1 MSSNKARRIAK
12 ELADIHQDS
21 FSHIEAESVGGDL
34 TKLCG
39 RFEGPPGTV
48 YEGGKYEI
56 NIDIPSE
63 YPFRPPIMK
72 FATKI
77 WHPNV
82 SSQTV
87 RRCAS
92 FWSVRG

>member
-12 ELADIHQDS
+12 ELADIHADTS
-21 FSHIEAESVGGDL
+21 SHIKAESIGEDL
-34 TKLCG
+34 TKLRG
-39 RFEGPPGTV
+39 MFEGPPGTA
-48 YEGGKYEI
+48 YEGGRYDI
-56 NIDIPSE
+56 NIDIPNE

-87 RRCAS
+87 GCYPSLLRQ
-92 FWSVRG
+92 FG

>member
-12 ELADIHQDS
+12 ELADIRNDR
-21 FSHIEAESVGGDL
+21 FSHIYADTIGEDL
-34 TKLCG
+34 TKLRG
-39 RFEGPPGTV
+39 SFEGPPGTA
-48 YEGGKYEI
+48 YEGGKYDV
-56 NIDIPSE
+56 NIDIPNE

-77 WHPNV
+77 WHPNI

-87 RRCAS
+87 S
-92 FWSVRG
+92 FSSLTRAKLS